1 MDVQDTNGVHD
12 LWWFM
17 NLWLISAQVT
27 TASKEPELTELP
39 EARGTAKG
47 LVAARPV
54 GPRWRSTGPTRGV
67 ETILWH
73 PLNKTVHNLY
83 ICSGFFHQLSFL
95 VIAKAPKK
103 PFAMSTPLVFR
114 KAPQLVAAPEGEFQG
129 KVPKGSW
136 SFHWFLFYAK
146 IRAVG
151 IHHLSLLRTIH
162 TPYTG
167 MVWSCRQNSKAGII
181 IDCQLQWYDCVCNGE
196 SPVQVRNCESVFGMF
211 MIIDYFNNLLTSG
224 MLSNPKKPGGISD
237 EKSI

>member
-1 MDVQDTNGVHD
+1 
-12 LWWFM
+12 M
-17 NLWLISAQVT
+17 NLWLIYAQVT

-39 EARGTAKG
+39 EACGTAKG

-95 VIAKAPKK
+95 VIAKGPKK

-129 KVPKGSW
+129 ETSQRVIGTSIVFP
-136 SFHWFLFYAK
+136 FYANLK
-146 IRAVG
+146 IGWNPPFNSTAYNSYAPK
-151 IHHLSLLRTIH
+151 LDQ
-162 TPYTG
+162 
-167 MVWSCRQNSKAGII
+167 VWSAA
-181 IDCQLQWYDCVCNGE
+181 
-196 SPVQVRNCESVFGMF
+196 
-211 MIIDYFNNLLTSG
+211 MIWLRI
-224 MLSNPKKPGGISD
+224 
-237 EKSI
+237 